1 MKDESKDHGKPPV
14 PIFINTEDFQVDDK
28 DLGYEE
34 VIRLAFPEGPFTEE
48 WTYTVTYSFAHGG
61 GGDLVAGGDSVKV
74 KKEMSFVV
82 GRSHRS

>member
-1 MKDESKDHGKPPV
+1 MKDESKDHGKPAV
-14 PIFINTEDFQVDDK
+14 PIFINTDPFQVDDK
-28 DLGYEE
+28 ELGYEE
-34 VIRLAFPEGPFTEE
+34 VIRLAYPEGPFTEE

-61 GGDLVAGGDSVKV
+61 GGDLVAGGEQVKV